1 MALKCNTCINSRIIV
16 SENDYIYECTLSSR
30 KAVDCMIYGYNKYIK
45 EGETKMATEQ
55 KHKERSIR
63 SRNNSKSGLAA
74 MNYNSNLKTMT
85 QKRIK
90 DARKSG
96 DR

>member
-1 MALKCNTCINSRIIV
+1 
-16 SENDYIYECTLSSR
+16 
-30 KAVDCMIYGYNKYIK
+30 
-45 EGETKMATEQ
+45 MATEQ